1 MASTTSNAS
10 WPRATSASA
19 RTSCTTPVDVS
30 DSVANT
36 TSISGLPASRRS
48 TSAGSMR
55 APHSGSWART
65 SAPKASP
72 SSSQRSPNLPPAQ
85 ARTGWPGRT
94 RLATADS
101 MAPVPLE
108 VSTITSFAVCNT
120 PGRRPRTRANSASK
134 SGARW

>member
-1 MASTTSNAS
+1 MASTTSSAS

-30 DSVANT
+30 DKVANT
-36 TSISGLPASRRS
+36 TSISGLPASSRS

-65 SAPKASP
+65 SAPNASP
-72 SSSQRSPNLPPAQ
+72 SSSQRSPNFPPAQ
-85 ARTGWPGRT
+85 ARIGWPGRT

-108 VSTITSFAVCNT
+108 VRTMTSLPVWKT
-120 PGRRPRTRANSASK
+120 PGRRARTRVNSASK